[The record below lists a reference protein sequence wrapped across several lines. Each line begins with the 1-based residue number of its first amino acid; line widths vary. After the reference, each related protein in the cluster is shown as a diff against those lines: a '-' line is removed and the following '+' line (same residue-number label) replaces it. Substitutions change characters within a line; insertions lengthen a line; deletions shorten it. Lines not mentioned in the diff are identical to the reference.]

1 MIFNSITKAYYYS
14 IVNCREGT
22 YVGRIVL
29 WSSWCILPLFNHQ
42 WHTDFLYCYS
52 KVNDNVAV
60 KVEII
65 SNINIII
72 TSKYF
77 LKHNISGEDGM
88 RRISQS
94 TQLRYKMKASFCQ
107 YQTTTFHVTNIK
119 NQGNQLLK
127 YTTSL
132 SKFINAA
139 SLRRQIKEICFLTS
153 TAQIKATE
161 LLQDQ

>member
-1 MIFNSITKAYYYS
+1 MIFNSLTKTYTSS

-29 WSSWCILPLFNHQ
+29 RSSWCILPLFSHQ
-42 WHTDFLYCYS
+42 WHTNYLYCYS

-60 KVEII
+60 K
-65 SNINIII
+65 NNQQH
-72 TSKYF
+72 KYYYHTKSL
-77 LKHNISGEDGM
+77 LKHNISGEDSI

-94 TQLRYKMKASFCQ
+94 IQLRYKMRATFCQ

-127 YTTSL
+127 CTTPL
-132 SKFINAA
+132 SKFINTA
-139 SLRRQIKEICFLTS
+139 SLRC
-153 TAQIKATE
+153 
-161 LLQDQ
+161 

>member
-1 MIFNSITKAYYYS
+1 MGDGDEFLRFFLKFAGCQGDIFWNIYANCQKFMIFNSITKAYYYS

-29 WSSWCILPLFNHQ
+29 RSSWCILPLFNHQ

-94 TQLRYKMKASFCQ
+94 TQLRYKMRASFCQ

-119 NQGNQLLK
+119 NWGN
-127 YTTSL
+127 
-132 SKFINAA
+132 
-139 SLRRQIKEICFLTS
+139 
-153 TAQIKATE
+153 
-161 LLQDQ
+161 